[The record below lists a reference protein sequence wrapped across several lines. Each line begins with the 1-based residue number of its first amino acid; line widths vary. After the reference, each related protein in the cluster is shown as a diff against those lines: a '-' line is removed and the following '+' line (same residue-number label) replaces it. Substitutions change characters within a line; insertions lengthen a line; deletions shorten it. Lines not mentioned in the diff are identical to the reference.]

1 MQSMN
6 QAEENGG
13 QDATFVRGAFA
24 KIARR
29 YVLTN
34 HVLSL
39 GIDVL
44 WRRTTAR
51 AVAKLQPQTVL
62 DLATGS
68 GDLALEIQRRCPRAH
83 ILGADFSAPMLQ
95 EARRRGLKNL
105 IVADAMSLPVAD
117 HSVDVITVAFGLRNM
132 ASWAE
137 GLREMARVLR
147 PGGTLFV
154 LDFSLP
160 TYAPLRW
167 AHLFYLR
174 RIMPL
179 IAGKLTGEQQA
190 YKYLCGTI
198 EKFPA
203 GEAMCLIMRQNG
215 FDSATSQPLSFG
227 IASLY
232 VATKAQAPQTVHDIP
247 GS

>member
-1 MQSMN
+1 MQRMN
-6 QAEENGG
+6 QAEGNRG

-24 KIARR
+24 KIAQR

-34 HVLSL
+34 HVLSF

-68 GDLALEIQRRCPRAH
+68 GDLAVEVQRRCPLAH
-83 ILGADFSAPMLQ
+83 VLGADFSAPMLQ

-117 HSVDVITVAFGLRNM
+117 NSLDVVTVAFGLRNM
-132 ASWAE
+132 ASWSE

-147 PGGTLFV
+147 SGGTLFV

-160 TYAPLRW
+160 TLAPLRW

-179 IAGKLTGEQQA
+179 VAGNLTGERQA
-190 YKYLCGTI
+190 YEYLCGTI

-203 GEAMCLIMRQNG
+203 GEAMCSIMRENG
-215 FDSATSQPLSFG
+215 FASATSKPLSFG

-232 VATKAQAPQTVHDIP
+232 VATKA
-247 GS
+247 

>member
-1 MQSMN
+1 MQSTKQVEDN
-6 QAEENGG
+6 RG
-13 QDATFVRGAFA
+13 QDATYVRGAFG

-44 WRRTTAR
+44 WRHTTAR
-51 AVAKLQPQTVL
+51 AVAKLRPQTVL

-68 GDLALEIQRRCPRAH
+68 GDLAAEIQKRCPQASV
-83 ILGADFSAPMLQ
+83 LGADFSAPMLQ

-117 HSVDVITVAFGLRNM
+117 DSVDVVTVAFGLRNM
-132 ASWAE
+132 ASWADA
-137 GLREMARVLR
+137 LREMARVLR
-147 PGGTLFV
+147 PGGTLLV

-160 TYAPLRW
+160 TFGPLRH

-174 RIMPL
+174 RIMPW
-179 IAGKLTGEQQA
+179 IAGKLTGERQA
-190 YKYLCGTI
+190 YEYLCGTI

-203 GEAMCLIMRQNG
+203 GEAMCSLMRENG
-215 FDSATSQPLSFG
+215 FASATSRPLSFG

-232 VATKAQAPQTVHDIP
+232 IATKESP
-247 GS
+247 

>member
-1 MQSMN
+1 MKQD
-6 QAEENGG
+6 EGTRG

-24 KIARR
+24 KIAPR

-44 WRRTTAR
+44 WRHTTAR

-68 GDLALEIQRRCPRAH
+68 GDLAAEIERRCPQACV
-83 ILGADFSAPMLQ
+83 LGADFSAPMLQ
-95 EARRRGLKNL
+95 EARRRGVKNL
-105 IVADAMSLPVAD
+105 IVADAMALPVATD
-117 HSVDVITVAFGLRNM
+117 SVDVVTVAFGLRNM
-132 ASWAE
+132 ASWA
-137 GLREMARVLR
+137 GALREMARVLR
-147 PGGTLFV
+147 PGGSLFV

-160 TYAPLRW
+160 TQPILRW
-167 AHLFYLR
+167 GHLFYLR
-174 RIMPL
+174 RIMPW
-179 IAGKLTGEQQA
+179 IAGLLTGERQA
-190 YKYLCGTI
+190 YEYLCGTI

-203 GEAMCLIMRQNG
+203 GEAMCTIMRENG
-215 FDSATSQPLSFG
+215 FASAKARPLSFG

-232 VATKAQAPQTVHDIP
+232 MAIKSGDEIGKT
-247 GS
+247 

>member
-6 QAEENGG
+6 QEEGNRG
-13 QDATFVRGAFA
+13 QDATFVRGAFG
-24 KIARR
+24 KIAPR

-44 WRRTTAR
+44 WRHTTAR

-68 GDLALEIQRRCPRAH
+68 GDLAAEIQRRCPQAQV
-83 ILGADFSAPMLQ
+83 LGADFSAPMLQ

-105 IVADAMSLPVAD
+105 IVADAMALPVAND
-117 HSVDVITVAFGLRNM
+117 SFDVVTVAFGLRNT
-132 ASWAE
+132 ASWSDA
-137 GLREMARVLR
+137 LREMVRVLR

-160 TYAPLRW
+160 TFGPLRR

-174 RIMPL
+174 RIMPW
-179 IAGKLTGEQQA
+179 IAGKLTGERQA
-190 YKYLCGTI
+190 YEYLCGTI

-203 GEAMCLIMRQNG
+203 GESMCAIMRENG
-215 FDSATSQPLSFG
+215 FASAKARPLSFG

-232 VATKAQAPQTVHDIP
+232 MAIKSGDEIGKT
-247 GS
+247 